1 MSEEN
6 TMQNQKKEAISVIT
20 AYNNVPYFLIEDDLK
35 EMGMEN
41 YITETDELMD
51 YYKSYY
57 NGKDFNTEG
66 SHGDYIPSDLDYM
79 KATTILDKE
88 ARFLFANPPTFNLN
102 IEDVDIKNQKQN
114 TILQD
119 YLDKVLEKNNFASQI
134 SKAVKD
140 CFIAKRIAIVLN
152 FNEETGI
159 SVVFLNSLEFIYQ
172 YSHANPEEL
181 SKFICFHC
189 TNTADNKAEQI
200 WFKKTYYLNNNA
212 VYFSEAYYDGLGNLL
227 DEYPVIEDE
236 KTLFNK
242 IPAVVILNDGLIG
255 DKKGQSEL
263 RKLLSSDEFYSK
275 LANVDMDAERKS
287 MNPIAYAIDASQ
299 ESTSNL
305 STGPG
310 AFWDIQTD
318 PDKPEENR
326 GQAQVGML
334 EPSMNYSN
342 ALKMTLD
349 RVENNMYAMVDV
361 PNINSEQLAGVITS
375 GKTISALYWGL
386 TVRCDEKMLV
396 WRPALRSIAELI
408 IEGGKLYSNCISQY
422 TQETLPELEY
432 EILVEN
438 NYPLPQDEQEEK
450 NQDITEVDANLMSR
464 KAYMK
469 KWRNLSDE
477 EADEELKQ
485 IKREMDLLDN
495 SQVPFESEDMDLYD
509 EDDEDGMADLLETSG
524 DLEEDDDSDIDSQID
539 AFLAEIGV

>member
-1 MSEEN
+1 MSEEYV
-6 TMQNQKKEAISVIT
+6 MQNQKKDAINVIT
-20 AYNNVPYFLIEDDLK
+20 AYNNIPYFLIENDLK

-41 YITETDELMD
+41 YTTEVDELVE

-66 SHGDYIPSDLDYM
+66 THGDYNPSDLDYM

-102 IEDVDIKNQKQN
+102 IEDVDKTNAEQN

-119 YLDKVLEKNNFASQI
+119 YLDKVLEKNHFNSQI

-140 CFIAKRIAIVLN
+140 CFIAKRVAIVLN
-152 FNEETGI
+152 FNEDTG
-159 SVVFLNSLEFIYQ
+159 VTVMFLNSLEFIYQ
-172 YSHANPEEL
+172 FSHANPEEL

-189 TNTADNKAEQI
+189 TNTADNKMEQI
-200 WFKKTYYLNNNA
+200 WFKKTYFLENNV
-212 VYFSEAYYDGLGNLL
+212 VYYSEAYYDGLGNQL
-227 DEYPVIEDE
+227 DDYPSTENE
-236 KTLFNK
+236 KTLFTK

-263 RKLLSSDEFYSK
+263 KKLLKSDEFYSK

-299 ESTSNL
+299 ESTTGL

-318 PDKPEENR
+318 PNKPEENR
-326 GQAQVGML
+326 GQAQIGML

-342 ALKMTLD
+342 ALKITLD

-386 TVRCDEKMLV
+386 TVRCDEKMLA
-396 WRPALRSIAELI
+396 WRPLLRYIAELI
-408 IEGGKLYSNCISQY
+408 IEGGKLYPNCISKY
-422 TQETLPELEY
+422 TQESLPDLEY

-438 NYPLPQDEQEEK
+438 NYPLPEDEQEEK
-450 NQDITEVDANLMSR
+450 AQDITEVDAQLMSK

-485 IKREMDLLDN
+485 IKREMDLFDN
-495 SQVPFESEDMDLYD
+495 SQMPSGFEDDNYY
-509 EDDEDGMADLLETSG
+509 DDEDEEGLEDDFEG
-524 DLEEDDDSDIDSQID
+524 LDEDEDDDSDIDSQID
-539 AFLAEIGV
+539 AFLQELEV

>member
-1 MSEEN
+1 MSEEY
-6 TMQNQKKEAISVIT
+6 TMQNQKKEAINVIT
-20 AYNNVPYFLIEDDLK
+20 AYNNVPYFLIENDLK

-41 YITETDELMD
+41 YITETDEIMD

-79 KATTILDKE
+79 KASTILDKE

-102 IEDVDIKNQKQN
+102 IEDVDANNAEQN

-119 YLDKVLEKNNFASQI
+119 YLDNVLEENHFAAQI

-181 SKFICFHC
+181 NKFICFHC

-200 WFKKTYYLNNNA
+200 WFKKTYSLNNNV

-227 DEYPVIEDE
+227 EEYPVIENE

-263 RKLLSSDEFYSK
+263 RKLLKSDEFYSK

-299 ESTSNL
+299 ESTSGL

-326 GQAQVGML
+326 GQAQIGML
-334 EPSMNYSN
+334 EPSMNYSG
-342 ALKMTLD
+342 ALKTTLD

-396 WRPALRSIAELI
+396 WRPALRTIAELI
-408 IEGGKLYSNCISQY
+408 IEGGKLYSNCISKY
-422 TQETLPELEY
+422 TQEALPDLEY
-432 EILVEN
+432 QILVEN
-438 NYPLPQDEQEEK
+438 NYPLPEDEQEEK
-450 NQDITEVDANLMSR
+450 QQDITEVDAQLMSK

-469 KWRNLSDE
+469 KWRNLSDK
-477 EADEELKQ
+477 EADEELQQ
-485 IKREMDLLDN
+485 IKREMDLFDN
-495 SQVPFESEDMDLYD
+495 SQMPPTFEDKDYTDYE
-509 EDDEDGMADLLETSG
+509 DEDGLEGGNSG
-524 DLEEDDDSDIDSQID
+524 TLDDDEDDSDIDSQID
-539 AFLAEIGV
+539 AFLADLGV